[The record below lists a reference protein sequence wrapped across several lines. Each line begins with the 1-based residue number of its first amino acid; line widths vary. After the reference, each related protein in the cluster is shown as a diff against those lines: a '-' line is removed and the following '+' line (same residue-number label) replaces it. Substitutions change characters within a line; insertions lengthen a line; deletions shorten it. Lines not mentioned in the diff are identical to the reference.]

1 MKKQQETLVKFGL
14 KLKLERIKQNLSQE
28 ELAALAEMSP
38 TSISLIE
45 AAKQNISLAGIK
57 SIADVLKLTMSE
69 LVDIE
74 NI

>member
-1 MKKQQETLVKFGL
+1 MKEHKETLIKFGL
-14 KLKLERIKQNLSQE
+14 KLKIERIKRSLSQE
-28 ELAALAEMSP
+28 KLAEMAEMSP

-45 AAKQNISLAGIK
+45 SAKQNISLSNIK
-57 SIADVLKLTMSE
+57 SLADALKLTMSE